1 MALRLN
7 KKDRKILSLIAEH
20 KILTVSQLAALTQR
34 SRQVIRRRLRLF
46 LGENLVFTRMRGY
59 GRGAG
64 RPEDIIFLTEKGVML
79 LRNEEIISDHVTC
92 TTENEIDNFPID
104 HQLLSNWFHIHLIH
118 VEAAISQLTVQSLD
132 SSLRAKNQN
141 SKGPFS
147 QGLIRVENGRNE
159 YLEFIPDGIL
169 SIKDNK
175 TGKTLLFFLE
185 VDMDT
190 EPITSMDRN
199 PKDLRQKM
207 LNYQALFRTGQY
219 KRYEKLFDEKF
230 TGFRLLF
237 LANSNSRFT
246 ALCRLVQEM
255 PPSDF
260 IWLTDQEKMFAQGLP
275 AEIWARGGKKDS
287 PPQSI
292 IGPNLA
298 IPAPVMDSIK

>member
-7 KKDRKILSLIAEH
+7 KKDRKIVSLIAEH

-46 LGENLVFTRMRGY
+46 LGEELVFTRMRGY

-64 RPEDIIFLTEKGVML
+64 RPEDIIFLTEKGVMF
-79 LRNEEIISDHVTC
+79 LRNEEIISDHVIC
-92 TTENEIDNFPID
+92 TTESEIDNFPID

-141 SKGPFS
+141 SKDPFS

-159 YLEFIPDGIL
+159 YLEFIPDGIF
-169 SIKDNK
+169 SIKDKK

-185 VDMDT
+185 VDMGT
-190 EPITSMDRN
+190 EPIATRDRN
-199 PKDLRQKM
+199 PKDLRQKI

-219 KRYEKLFDEKF
+219 KRYEKVFDEKF

-237 LANSNSRFT
+237 LANSNLRFT
-246 ALCRLVQEM
+246 AICRLVQEM

-260 IWLTDQEKMFAQGLP
+260 IWLTDQERMFSDGLS
-275 AEIWARGGKKDS
+275 AEIWVRGGKTDRS
-287 PPQSI
+287 PQSI

-298 IPAPVMDSIK
+298 IQTPVMDSIK